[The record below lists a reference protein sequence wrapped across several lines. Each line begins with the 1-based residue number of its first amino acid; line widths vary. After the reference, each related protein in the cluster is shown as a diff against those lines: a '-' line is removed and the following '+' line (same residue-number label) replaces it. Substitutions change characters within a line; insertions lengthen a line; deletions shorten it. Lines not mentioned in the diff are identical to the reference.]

1 MNIIILG
8 CNGNIG
14 KFITDSF
21 AENEENN
28 VFGLDLDS
36 MYKGSCKNVVYFQN
50 NFIKNGLDK
59 ELKKIINL
67 SKKELCFINMIVKD
81 YPVTKS
87 INNSYLSSNSPFE
100 LNLDEI
106 CESYKTTLGS
116 SYLLIQ
122 ELIKL
127 ENKKRHLILM
137 GSIYSRYL
145 PNPENYSSN
154 KKIFKP
160 VAYSLSKSAQNIL
173 FKEACRSL
181 SHSNFRINMITLGG
195 VYLNQN
201 KEFVTQYS
209 SKVPLKRMVHLNDIE
224 SCLNWIIFK
233 SPNIVNGSEFLVD
246 GGWSLAN

>member
-14 KFITDSF
+14 KFITDSI
-21 AENEENN
+21 AKKRENN
-28 VFGLDLDS
+28 VFGLDLDPN
-36 MYKGSCKNVVYFQN
+36 YKGSCKSVKYFQN
-50 NFIKNGLDK
+50 NFIEYGLDE
-59 ELKKIINL
+59 ELKKIINS
-67 SKKELCFINMIVKD
+67 SKKELCFINMIAKD

-87 INNSYLSSNSPFE
+87 SKNSFLSSNSPFE

-106 CESYKTTLGS
+106 CESYKITLGS

-127 ENKKRHLILM
+127 KNKKLHLILI

-145 PNPENYSSN
+145 PNPENYST
-154 KKIFKP
+154 KQRIFKP

-173 FKEACRSL
+173 FKEAVRSL
-181 SHSNFRINMITLGG
+181 SNEQFRINMVTLGG
-195 VYLNQN
+195 VYLDQN
-201 KEFVTQYS
+201 KEFVLKYS
-209 SKVPLKRMVHLNDIE
+209 SKVPLKKMVNLSDIE
-224 SCLNWIIFK
+224 NCLNWIIFN